1 MSNRKVALIGG
12 GGVRTPLVIFGINE
26 SAAHLGVDE
35 MVLYDLDQDRAE
47 VMCKLGQALI
57 AREGG
62 TLKLRVASTLEDAI
76 AGAAFVLT
84 AIRVGGIKARAIDER
99 ISIDNGY
106 PGQETTGPGGIA
118 MGLRTAAVAIEY
130 ARLIERLSPD
140 AWMINFTNPAGLIT
154 QAISHHSKVRVIGI
168 CDTPTELFHRIALAL
183 GARPDEVHCEYV
195 GLNHLGWVR
204 RVLHRGEDVTA
215 RLLADDNALLSLY
228 QARLF
233 DFDLLR
239 SLRLIPTEYLFF
251 YYSRSRALANQRSAG
266 ATRGEEIGKLNEE
279 LFLKL
284 ATAVNDGRPDG
295 ALATYVDYLN
305 QRSGSYMQL
314 EATAGTA
321 FDKTHSLTE
330 DPFRVATGYHR
341 IALDVMNALC
351 SDEPRRV
358 VINVRN
364 DGAISDV
371 AYEDIVEAPCAISR
385 HAIVPEKCG
394 ELPEDVRGLVLA
406 VKAYERAAIE
416 AAVTGSQEYARKAM
430 LLYPAIGEWEPSA
443 DLLRDFAN
451 KSPDFPVL
459 TPKGTGT
466 DQGSRQR

>member
-1 MSNRKVALIGG
+1 MSNRKVTLIGG

-35 MVLYDLDQDRAE
+35 MVLYDLDHDRAN
-47 VMCKLGQALI
+47 VMCELGRALI

-62 TLKLRVASTLEDAI
+62 TLNLRVAATLEDAI
-76 AGAAFVLT
+76 SGAAFVLT
-84 AIRVGGIKARAIDER
+84 AIRVGGIQARAIDER

-106 PGQETTGPGGIA
+106 PGQETTGPGGVA

-130 ARLIERLSPD
+130 ARIIERLAPD

-154 QAISHHSKVRVIGI
+154 QAVSHNTGVRVIGI

-183 GARPDEVHCEYV
+183 DAPPEDVRCEYV

-204 RVLHRGEDVTA
+204 RVLLRGEDVTA

-228 QARLF
+228 QAKLF

-239 SLRLIPTEYLFF
+239 SLKLIPTEYLFF
-251 YYSRSRALANQRSAG
+251 YYSRRRALANQVSAG
-266 ATRGEEIGKLNEE
+266 ATRGEEIARLNED
-279 LFLKL
+279 LFQQL
-284 ATAVNDGRPDG
+284 ASSIAAGRPSD
-295 ALATYVDYLN
+295 ALSTYVDYLN

-314 EATAGTA
+314 EASAGTA
-321 FDKTHSLTE
+321 FDKSHALTE

-351 SDEPRRV
+351 SEDPRRV

-364 DGAISDV
+364 HGAIPDV
-371 AYEDIVEAPCAISR
+371 AYEDVVEAPCAISKN
-385 HAIVPEKCG
+385 AIVPENCG
-394 ELPEDVRGLVLA
+394 PLPEDVRGLVLA
-406 VKAYERAAIE
+406 VKAYERAAIH
-416 AAVTGSQEYARKAM
+416 AAVTGSADYARKAM

-443 DLLRDFAN
+443 PLLRDFAA
-451 KSPDFPVL
+451 KSPDFPLL
-459 TPKGTGT
+459 T
-466 DQGSRQR
+466 

>member
-1 MSNRKVALIGG
+1 MSSRKVTLIGG
-12 GGVRTPLVIFGINE
+12 GGVRTPLVIFGVNE

-35 MVLYDLDQDRAE
+35 MVLYDLNEERAK
-47 VMCKLGQALI
+47 VMCELGRALI

-62 TLKLRVASTLEDAI
+62 TLKLRVASSLEDAV
-76 AGAAFVLT
+76 ADAAFVLT

-106 PGQETTGPGGIA
+106 PGQETTGPGGVA

-130 ARLIERLSPD
+130 ARIIERLAPD

-154 QAISHHSKVRVIGI
+154 QAVSHNTNVRVIGI

-183 GARPDEVHCEYV
+183 GAPPEDVRCEYV

-204 RVLHRGEDVTA
+204 RVLLRGEDVTA
-215 RLLADDNALLSLY
+215 RLLADDEALLSLY

-239 SLRLIPTEYLFF
+239 TLKLIPTEYLFF
-251 YYSRSRALANQRSAG
+251 YYSRRRALANQISAG
-266 ATRGEEIGKLNEE
+266 ATRGEEIGKLNED
-279 LFLKL
+279 LFGQL
-284 ATAVNDGRPDG
+284 ASAIAAGRPGD
-295 ALATYVDYLN
+295 ALSTYVDYLN

-314 EATAGTA
+314 EASAGTA
-321 FDKTHSLTE
+321 FDKTHALTD

-351 SDEPRRV
+351 GEEPRRV

-364 DGAISDV
+364 HGAIPDV
-371 AYEDIVEAPCAISR
+371 EREDIVEAPCAISK
-385 HAIVPEKCG
+385 HAIVPEICG
-394 ELPEDVRGLVLA
+394 ALPEDVRGLVLS
-406 VKAYERAAIE
+406 VKAYERAAIH
-416 AAVTGSQEYARKAM
+416 AAVTGSADYARKAM

-443 DLLRDFAN
+443 ALLREFAA
-451 KSPDFPVL
+451 KSPEFPAFL
-459 TPKGTGT
+459 
-466 DQGSRQR
+466 

>member
-1 MSNRKVALIGG
+1 MSNRKVTLIGG

-35 MVLYDLDQDRAE
+35 MVLYDFDHDRAR
-47 VMCKLGQALI
+47 VMCELGQALV

-62 TLKLRVASTLEDAI
+62 ALKLRVATDLEDAI

-99 ISIDNGY
+99 ISIENGY

-118 MGLRTAAVAIEY
+118 MGLRTAAVAIDY
-130 ARLIERLSPD
+130 ARVIERLSPD

-154 QAISHHSKVRVIGI
+154 QAVSHNTEVRVIGI

-183 GARPDEVHCEYV
+183 QAEPEDVHCEYV
-195 GLNHLGWVR
+195 GLNHLGWVK
-204 RVLHRGEDVTA
+204 RVLLRGEDVTD
-215 RLLADDNALLSLY
+215 RLLASDELLATLY
-228 QARLF
+228 QAKLF
-233 DFDLLR
+233 DFDMLR

-251 YYSRSRALANQRSAG
+251 YYSRRRALTNQRAAG
-266 ATRGEEIGKLNEE
+266 ATRGEELERLNAGLFDE
-279 LFLKL
+279 L
-284 ATAVNDGRPDG
+284 ASAMRSDGNDA
-295 ALATYVDYLN
+295 ALAIYANYLN

-314 EATAGTA
+314 EASAGTA
-321 FDKTHSLTE
+321 FDKSHALIE

-351 SDEPRRV
+351 SEVPRRI

-364 DGAISDV
+364 HGAIPDV
-371 AYEDIVEAPCAISR
+371 DFEDVVEAPCAISR
-385 HAIVPEKCG
+385 HGIVPEYCG
-394 ELPEDVRGLVLA
+394 RLPEEVRGLVLS

-416 AAVTGSQEYARKAM
+416 ASITGSEELARKAM

-443 DLLRDFAN
+443 DLLRDLGAR
-451 KSPDFPVL
+451 SPAFPDL
-459 TPKGTGT
+459 
-466 DQGSRQR
+466 R

>member
-1 MSNRKVALIGG
+1 MSNRKVTLIGG

-35 MVLYDLDQDRAE
+35 LVLYDLDQDRAR
-47 VMCKLGQALI
+47 VMCQLGEALI

-62 TLKLRVASTLEDAI
+62 TLKLRVAATLEDAI
-76 AGAAFVLT
+76 SGAAFVLT

-99 ISIDNGY
+99 ISIENGY
-106 PGQETTGPGGIA
+106 PGQETTGPGGVA
-118 MGLRTAAVAIEY
+118 MGLRTTAVAIEY
-130 ARLIERLSPD
+130 ARVIERLSPN

-154 QAISHHSKVRVIGI
+154 QAISHNTNVRVIGI

-183 GARPDEVHCEYV
+183 GASPEEVHCDYV

-204 RVLHRGEDVTA
+204 RVLLRGEDVTA
-215 RLLADDNALLSLY
+215 KLLADDDALLSLY

-251 YYSRSRALANQRSAG
+251 YYSRSRALANQRNAG
-266 ATRGEEIGKLNEE
+266 ATRGEEIAKLNEE
-279 LFLKL
+279 LFRQL
-284 ATAVNDGRPDG
+284 ATAIEDGRPID
-295 ALATYVDYLN
+295 ALNTYVDYLN

-314 EATAGTA
+314 EASGGTA
-321 FDKTHSLTE
+321 FDKSHALKD

-364 DGAISDV
+364 HGAIPDV
-371 AYEDIVEAPCAISR
+371 EYDDIVETPCAISK
-385 HAIVPEKCG
+385 HAIVPENCG
-394 ELPEDVRGLVLA
+394 PLPEDVRGLVLG
-406 VKAYERAAIE
+406 VKAYERAAIH
-416 AAVTGSQEYARKAM
+416 AAVTGSKEYARKAM

-443 DLLRDFAN
+443 DLLHEFATR
-451 KSPDFPVL
+451 SPNFPVFH
-459 TPKGTGT
+459 
-466 DQGSRQR
+466 SS

>member
-1 MSNRKVALIGG
+1 MSNRKVTLIGG
-12 GGVRTPLVIFGINE
+12 GGVRTPLVVYGINE
-26 SAAHLGVDE
+26 SAARLGVDE
-35 MVLYDLDQDRAE
+35 MVLYDLDQERANL
-47 VMCKLGQALI
+47 MCALGTALI

-62 TLKLRVASTLEDAI
+62 SLRLRVASTLEDAI

-99 ISIDNGY
+99 ISIEHGY

-118 MGLRTAAVAIEY
+118 MGLRTAAAAIEY
-130 ARLIERLSPD
+130 ARVIERVSPD

-154 QAISHHSKVRVIGI
+154 QAVSHNTNVRVIGI
-168 CDTPTELFHRIALAL
+168 CDTPTELFHRISLAL
-183 GARPDEVHCEYV
+183 GAPAEQVHCDYV

-204 RVLHRGEDVTA
+204 RVLLRGEDVTA
-215 RLLADDNALLSLY
+215 RILADDSILLSLY

-251 YYSRSRALANQRSAG
+251 YYSRSRALANQLSAG

-279 LFLKL
+279 LFQRL
-284 ATAVNDGRPDG
+284 AIAIRDGRAND

-314 EATAGTA
+314 EASAGTA
-321 FDKTHSLTE
+321 FDKSHALTE

-351 SDEPRRV
+351 SDQPRRV

-364 DGAISDV
+364 HGAIPEIE
-371 AYEDIVEAPCAISR
+371 YEDIVEAPCAVSR
-385 HAIVPEKCG
+385 QSIVPENCG
-394 ELPEDVRGLVLA
+394 PLPEEISGLVLGM
-406 VKAYERAAIE
+406 KAYERAAIK
-416 AAVTGSQEYARKAM
+416 AAVTGSIDYARKAM

-443 DLLRDFAN
+443 DLLREFAVR
-451 KSPDFPVL
+451 SPEFPVL
-459 TPKGTGT
+459 L
-466 DQGSRQR
+466 